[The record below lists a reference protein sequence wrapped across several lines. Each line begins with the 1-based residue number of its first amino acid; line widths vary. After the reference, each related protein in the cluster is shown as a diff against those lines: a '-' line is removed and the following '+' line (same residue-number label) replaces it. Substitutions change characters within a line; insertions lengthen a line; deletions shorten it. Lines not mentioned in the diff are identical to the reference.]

1 MTLTYFLFLMTHKW
15 SNQNLPCA
23 LRFVTGNLINRIPIF
38 TQPRCCLAFFEVFD
52 NLLNDWPSEVIVY
65 VLMPEHFHLIV
76 NPRDGDIRGFLGAL
90 KSLAA
95 RRLIDLTN
103 DRRFVL
109 EKPDSQGSIH
119 QVWQDSFKALPLWSG
134 WMIWQKILHSCQ
146 SCESWVGRISKGFS
160 LVQLPRFL
168 F

>member
-90 KSLAA
+90 KSLSA
-95 RRLIDLTN
+95 RRLIDVTKEK
-103 DRRFVL
+103 RFLL
-109 EKPDSQGSIH
+109 EK
-119 QVWQDSFKALPLWSG
+119 QDSHGWTHRVCQEGFKALPLWTQG
-134 WMIWQKILHSCQ
+134 MIWQRLTYFKPIPS
-146 SCESWVGRISKGFS
+146 
-160 LVQLPRFL
+160 
-168 F
+168 